1 MGPRAR
7 RNTRQRQGRP
17 GSQGCC
23 DNRQAKERARQDFEE
38 YWAQNM
44 PKRYADLE
52 ILFEGCDGAD
62 SDTGLSSIER
72 KLLRFTLGKLY
83 ASRTGHGDFKDYH
96 LRCNHEDAEC
106 HCQCSSPKSPDRNL
120 TNPFSADI
128 QESYARFWKEFDQ
141 TAAVSCERTIEE
153 ALHEGRKIGDLNYGM
168 LTGSLHLVSGALYLF
183 RESQFLTP

>member
-62 SDTGLSSIER
+62 SDTGL
-72 KLLRFTLGKLY
+72 LGLSTR
-83 ASRTGHGDFKDYH
+83 ATTGF
-96 LRCNHEDAEC
+96 A
-106 HCQCSSPKSPDRNL
+106 
-120 TNPFSADI
+120 
-128 QESYARFWKEFDQ
+128 
-141 TAAVSCERTIEE
+141 
-153 ALHEGRKIGDLNYGM
+153 
-168 LTGSLHLVSGALYLF
+168 
-183 RESQFLTP
+183 